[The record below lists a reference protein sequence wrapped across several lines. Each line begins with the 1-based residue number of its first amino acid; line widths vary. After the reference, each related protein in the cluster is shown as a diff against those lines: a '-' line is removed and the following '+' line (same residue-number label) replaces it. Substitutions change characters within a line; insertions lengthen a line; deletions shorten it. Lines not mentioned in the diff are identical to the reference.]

1 MFSAILATFLH
12 VSVDRI
18 LGDVFVDIKAVFLNI
33 FPRFLQHHKKHGF
46 LIVVCERKK
55 EPSAPPVQLSGYF

>member
-18 LGDVFVDIKAVFLNI
+18 LGDVFVDIKAVFFNI
-33 FPRFLQHHKKHGF
+33 FPRFLEHHKKHGF
-46 LIVVCERKK
+46 LIVGHEV
-55 EPSAPPVQLSGYF
+55 LSRDKVS